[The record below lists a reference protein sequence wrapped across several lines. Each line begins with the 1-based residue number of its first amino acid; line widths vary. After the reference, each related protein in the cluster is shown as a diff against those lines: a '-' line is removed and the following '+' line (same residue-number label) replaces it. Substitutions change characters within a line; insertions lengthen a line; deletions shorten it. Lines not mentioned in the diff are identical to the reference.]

1 MYNTDRCKAF
11 QCDITCD
18 DLTNEIPANSVDAVS
33 MIFVLSAIH
42 PDKMVLALKNIY
54 KVNTL
59 RETITERKHK
69 IVPISLFRWVQMIN
83 DRERP
88 FY

>member
-1 MYNTDRCKAF
+1 
-11 QCDITCD
+11 
-18 DLTNEIPANSVDAVS
+18 LTNEIPANSVDAVS

-59 RETITERKHK
+59 RETITERNHK
-69 IVPISLFRWVQMIN
+69 IVPILLFRWYMGFKSLSSK
-83 DRERP
+83 D
-88 FY
+88 

>member
-1 MYNTDRCKAF
+1 
-11 QCDITCD
+11 
-18 DLTNEIPANSVDAVS
+18 LTNEIPANSVDAVS

-69 IVPISLFRWVQMIN
+69 IVPILLFRWVQMIN

>member
-42 PDKMVLALKNIY
+42 PDKIVQALKNIY
-54 KVNTL
+54 KVNTF
-59 RETITERKHK
+59 RETMSERKHK
-69 IVPISLFRWVQMIN
+69 IVPMGS
-83 DRERP
+83 D
-88 FY
+88 YK